1 MQNQLQSGIGG
12 SKHGSMIWPGV
23 LAGIA
28 AALGCVA
35 LLIFAFL
42 LAFTQIRSV
51 DLIEFIDALDRDIIY
66 FEALAV
72 PAGIAHLS
80 LVCWLFR
87 SRIIQREYL
96 RDGRLFVDGLLRYA
110 PGMGLLAELET
121 ACMKV
126 LDEDCRVVSLSQNT
140 LDFLGVDTA
149 DPFLGTDATDLFHSR
164 DVKSYRDAIRRAA
177 EGEITE
183 VEYELLS
190 PDGSSRWLSQRS
202 KGVVIPGLPSKPR
215 LVFCLTHEITQRK
228 LANDRLDL
236 AIDITRQGLW
246 DEWIQTGNI
255 YYNDNW
261 FTMLGYEPGELA
273 MAAQT
278 WHELIHPDDLQQA
291 QGDFLRHIRGDVD
304 TYRSEYR
311 LRTKAGSWKWIQ
323 DIGRLIERSENGTP
337 IRAIGVHID
346 IDQTKRLELALRSIV
361 SFNQN
366 SSEDSVLLHIC
377 RTLTE
382 TLDID
387 IACVSKLADHGIPKA
402 RIVASWTPNGEL
414 PHTEYSLAGTPCES
428 AVASTYC
435 HIEDHVAEQFPLDET
450 LGELNARSYTGLLL
464 SDNAGE
470 AIGLLIIGHSKPR
483 EGSNDLESTIR
494 LIGARVAAELERY
507 QIELELHQTRERLMS
522 IADRL
527 ETATN
532 GAGLGV
538 FEYRFETDDLI
549 WDETMHSLYG
559 TSCESVVPSLTLWES
574 RVHPDD
580 LPKMRAFQ
588 ARLQNGLERVE
599 TTFRVLPGGDQVR
612 YISLAATATRDA
624 NGKLLSMTGVN
635 WDISDVVR
643 ANQQLISAK
652 ELAENASSAKSD
664 FLANMSHELRTPL
677 TAIIGYTELLT
688 ADSAVIQDPEELSD
702 SLRAVHNNANHLLMI
717 LNDIL
722 DLSKVDAGMMHV
734 ESVQM
739 DPARLIQETVMML
752 SGRAR
757 AKHIGLSVDFLT
769 ELPSVVK
776 SDPTRLRQIL
786 LNLIGNGIKFTES
799 GGITVQI
806 SYQSLPDRT
815 GMITIAVQDTGIG
828 ISTADIERL
837 RNFDPFTQAD
847 GSMTRRFGGTGLGL
861 RLSNVFA
868 QKLGGCMTI
877 ESELGKGSTFT
888 VSVRV
893 GSSEIGLM
901 NRPSPIVAGADE
913 DVSTLARP
921 HRLPTSGLDGLRLLL
936 VEDGIDNQKL
946 LSYILQ
952 KAGAEV
958 QLAQNGREAVE
969 IFEALD
975 DPSRPG
981 FDLVLMDMQMPEIDG
996 YAATGMLR
1004 DLGFSGPILA
1014 LTAHA
1019 MEGDR
1024 QRCIRAGCQDYL
1036 PKPVSSRVLVEACQK
1051 WADWRWEKSIAA

>member
-1 MQNQLQSGIGG
+1 MT
-12 SKHGSMIWPGV
+12 
-23 LAGIA
+23 
-28 AALGCVA
+28 
-35 LLIFAFL
+35 LLITALQFK
-42 LAFTQIRSV
+42 FTSLIRVV
-51 DLIEFIDALDRDIIY
+51 DTLDHDIVT
-66 FEALAV
+66 FEALAMV
-72 PAGIAHLS
+72 AGIAQLS
-80 LVCWLFR
+80 LVCWLVR
-87 SRIIQREYL
+87 SRINQRVYL
-96 RDGRLFVDGLLRYA
+96 RDGRLYVEGLLRFA
-110 PGMGLLAELET
+110 PGRSLLAELET

-126 LDEDCRVVSLSQNT
+126 LDKDCRIVSLSQNT
-140 LDFLGVDTA
+140 IDFLGVNSA
-149 DPFLGTDATDLFHSR
+149 DPFLGMDATDYVHPR
-164 DVKSYRDAIRRAA
+164 DVDSYRDAIRRAV
-177 EGEITE
+177 EGEVTE
-183 VEYELLS
+183 CEYELLC
-190 PDGSSRWLSQRS
+190 PDGSRRWLSQRS
-202 KGVVIPGLPSKPR
+202 KGISIPGLKSDRR

-228 LANDRLDL
+228 LAKDRLDL

-246 DEWIQTGNI
+246 DEWLQTGKI
-255 YYNDNW
+255 YYNKNW
-261 FTMLGYEPGELA
+261 FTMLGYEPGELTVA
-273 MAAQT
+273 TQT
-278 WHELIHPDDLQQA
+278 WYDLIHPNDLQQA
-291 QGDFLRHIRGDVD
+291 QGDFDLHIRGEVD

-311 LRTKAGSWKWIQ
+311 LRTKTGSWKWIQ
-323 DIGRLIERSENGTP
+323 DIGRVIERSENGTP

-346 IDQTKRLELALRSIV
+346 IDQTKRLELALSSIV

-366 SSEDSVLLHIC
+366 SSEDSILLHIC
-377 RTLTE
+377 RTLTK
-382 TLDID
+382 TLDVD
-387 IACVSKLADHGIPKA
+387 VACVSKLADHGIPHA
-402 RIVASWTPNGEL
+402 QIVAGWTPNGEM
-414 PHTEYSLAGTPCES
+414 PCTEYSLARTPCEETTTK
-428 AVASTYC
+428 TYC
-435 HIEDHVAEQFPLDET
+435 HFEDDVTDLFPEDAVLVD
-450 LGELNARSYTGLLL
+450 LNARSYTGLLL
-464 SDNAGE
+464 RDNTGE
-470 AIGLLIIGHSKPR
+470 SIGLLTIVHSQRR
-483 EGSNDLESTIR
+483 EGSKDLESTIK

-507 QIELELHQTRERLMS
+507 QIEHELHQTRERLMS

-538 FEYRFETDDLI
+538 FEYRYETDEMI
-549 WDETMHSLYG
+549 WDETMHRLYG
-559 TSCESVVPSLTLWES
+559 TDGENVVPSRELWES

-580 LPKMRAFQ
+580 LPRMLDIRAK
-588 ARLQNGLERVE
+588 LQNGLDRIE
-599 TTFRVLPGGDQVR
+599 TTFRVLPGGNTVR
-612 YISLAATATRDA
+612 HISLAATTGRDA
-624 NGKLLSMTGVN
+624 NGKLLSLTGVN

-652 ELAENASSAKSD
+652 ELAETASSAKSD

-688 ADSAVIQDPEELSD
+688 ADSTLMQDPDELSD
-702 SLRAVHNNANHLLMI
+702 SLRAIHNNANHLLMI

-734 ESVQM
+734 ESVEM
-739 DPARLIQETVMML
+739 DPAGLIHETVMML

-757 AKHIGLSVDFLT
+757 AKRIGLSVEFLT
-769 ELPSVVK
+769 ELPSAVE
-776 SDPTRLRQIL
+776 SDPTRIRQIL

-799 GGITVQI
+799 GGVTVQV
-806 SYQSLPDRT
+806 SYQSLPDLT
-815 GMITIAVQDTGIG
+815 GMVTVAVQDTGIG
-828 ISTADIERL
+828 ISHADIERL

-847 GSMTRRFGGTGLGL
+847 GSMSRRFGGTGLGL

-893 GSSEIGLM
+893 RSTDTGLM
-901 NRPSPIVAGADE
+901 NRPSPIVAGVNAE
-913 DVSTLARP
+913 VSERSKP
-921 HRLPTSGLDGLRLLL
+921 HRLPTEGLKGLRLLL
-936 VEDGIDNQKL
+936 VEDGLDNQKL

-975 DPSRPG
+975 VPSRPG

-1004 DLGFSGPILA
+1004 DLGFKGPILA

-1051 WADWRWEKSIAA
+1051 WADWRWENSIAA

>member
-1 MQNQLQSGIGG
+1 M
-12 SKHGSMIWPGV
+12 
-23 LAGIA
+23 
-28 AALGCVA
+28 
-35 LLIFAFL
+35 
-42 LAFTQIRSV
+42 
-51 DLIEFIDALDRDIIY
+51 
-66 FEALAV
+66 
-72 PAGIAHLS
+72 
-80 LVCWLFR
+80 
-87 SRIIQREYL
+87 
-96 RDGRLFVDGLLRYA
+96 
-110 PGMGLLAELET
+110 
-121 ACMKV
+121 
-126 LDEDCRVVSLSQNT
+126 
-140 LDFLGVDTA
+140 
-149 DPFLGTDATDLFHSR
+149 
-164 DVKSYRDAIRRAA
+164 
-177 EGEITE
+177 
-183 VEYELLS
+183 
-190 PDGSSRWLSQRS
+190 
-202 KGVVIPGLPSKPR
+202 
-215 LVFCLTHEITQRK
+215 
-228 LANDRLDL
+228 
-236 AIDITRQGLW
+236 
-246 DEWIQTGNI
+246 
-255 YYNDNW
+255 
-261 FTMLGYEPGELA
+261 
-273 MAAQT
+273 
-278 WHELIHPDDLQQA
+278 
-291 QGDFLRHIRGDVD
+291 
-304 TYRSEYR
+304 
-311 LRTKAGSWKWIQ
+311 
-323 DIGRLIERSENGTP
+323 
-337 IRAIGVHID
+337 
-346 IDQTKRLELALRSIV
+346 
-361 SFNQN
+361 
-366 SSEDSVLLHIC
+366 
-377 RTLTE
+377 
-382 TLDID
+382 
-387 IACVSKLADHGIPKA
+387 
-402 RIVASWTPNGEL
+402 
-414 PHTEYSLAGTPCES
+414 
-428 AVASTYC
+428 
-435 HIEDHVAEQFPLDET
+435 
-450 LGELNARSYTGLLL
+450 
-464 SDNAGE
+464 
-470 AIGLLIIGHSKPR
+470 HSKPR
-483 EGSNDLESTIR
+483 QGSKDLESTIR
-494 LIGARVAAELERY
+494 LIGVRVAAELERY

-527 ETATN
+527 ETATT

-538 FEYRFETDDLI
+538 FEYRSDTDELI
-549 WDETMHSLYG
+549 WDKTMHSLYG
-559 TSCESVVPSLTLWES
+559 TPGESVIPSLALWES

-624 NGKLLSMTGVN
+624 NGKLLSVTGVN
-635 WDISDVVR
+635 WDTSDVVR
-643 ANQQLISAK
+643 ANQQLVSAK

-688 ADSAVIQDPEELSD
+688 ADSTVFQHPEELSD

-739 DPARLIQETVMML
+739 DPAGLIQETVMML

-769 ELPSVVK
+769 ELPSVVE

-786 LNLIGNGIKFTES
+786 LNLIGNGIKFTAN

-815 GMITIAVQDTGIG
+815 GMITITVQDTGIG

-893 GSSEIGLM
+893 GSSDSGLM

-913 DVSTLARP
+913 DVSALARP
-921 HRLPTSGLDGLRLLL
+921 HRLPTSGLNGLRLLL

-958 QLAQNGREAVE
+958 QLPQNGREAVE

-975 DPSRPG
+975 DPSIPG

-996 YAATGMLR
+996 YAATGMSPR
-1004 DLGFSGPILA
+1004 PRVHRADSR
-1014 LTAHA
+1014 AHRPRH
-1019 MEGDR
+1019 GGR
-1024 QRCIRAGCQDYL
+1024 PSTLHPAGCQDYL

-1051 WADWRWEKSIAA
+1051 WADWHWEKSMAA